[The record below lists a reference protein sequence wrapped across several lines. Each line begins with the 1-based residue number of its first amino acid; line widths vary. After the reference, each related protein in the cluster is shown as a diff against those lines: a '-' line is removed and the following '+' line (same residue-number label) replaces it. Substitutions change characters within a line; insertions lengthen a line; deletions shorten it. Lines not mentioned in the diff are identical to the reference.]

1 MPRFEITNE
10 DTGVTYEIDGDR
22 PPTQQELAA
31 LMNVAGNTSESGQQ
45 KIARP
50 DDYNSVLEGLR
61 TALSG
66 ATGSYFDEMKAF
78 EQAILNRQDNEEF
91 GSAYDRSLAKIRER
105 QKFFE
110 QENPNLST
118 GLEIAGAIIPGAA
131 AGAKFLGGKA
141 FQTAS
146 NAGKA
151 GRISGVG
158 AAEGAVYGSGAAEGG
173 LKERAKGAVESGAV
187 GAVAAPLGA
196 GAVNLAGKGLGA
208 AGQYVGR
215 KLFDTP
221 EAQANRIM
229 RKTLEDEGLSVDDVL
244 ARMRELG
251 PEGTIADVGDA
262 FRTQGRAALDTQTTG
277 KTGVR
282 KMLDARQQAQRARI
296 KQELEKTFGKEAS
309 KYFDTLDSIITQRSE
324 AATPIY
330 NQAFR
335 EGVEM
340 NTGIGRFISD
350 QEIAPLWRQAQTRA
364 SSEGESGDLLR
375 TLNRLK
381 IKIDDEI
388 SSQMKASKKP
398 GEAAFWLRKKTE
410 LLRLISEQ
418 NTTYGQAL
426 ETYSDASRFKDALE
440 AGRQFLKEDP
450 DKLRLFLNDLNEAE
464 IETFRL
470 GAVKNLQDFLDRQYE
485 NTDAVRRLLGTK
497 QMRDRLALI
506 MPDPESF
513 LRRMGAEVEFTA
525 TNRQTLGGPNTA
537 ERLAAQTRLA
547 DDVDPGILDF
557 VGSLEPVTAI
567 PKIARVLAKGK
578 PSPELIEKITG
589 QLYQQGLSDD
599 QIRRIFRS
607 PLIRDTMGRVD
618 YDRMIAPLVRGS
630 VAPAS
635 VPLSLN
641 D

>member
-91 GSAYDRSLAKIRER
+91 GSAYDRSLAKIKER

-173 LKERAKGAVESGAV
+173 LKERAKGAAKGAGV

-208 AGQYVGR
+208 AGQYAGR

-221 EAQANRIM
+221 EAQANRVM
-229 RKTLEDEGLSVDDVL
+229 RQTLADEGLTVDDVVSK
-244 ARMRELG
+244 MRELG
-251 PEGTIADVGDA
+251 PQGSIADVGDS
-262 FRTQGRAALDTQTTG
+262 FRTQGRAAIDTQTTG
-277 KTGVR
+277 KTGIR
-282 KMLDARQQAQRARI
+282 KSLEARQLGQRARI
-296 KQELEKTFGKEAS
+296 KQEIERTFGKESS
-309 KYFDTLDSIITQRSE
+309 KYYEALDQLIADRS
-324 AATPIY
+324 AAAGPLY
-330 NQAFR
+330 DQAFR
-335 EGVEM
+335 QSVEM
-340 NTGIGRFISD
+340 NTAIGKFIKDPELSGLY
-350 QEIAPLWRQAQTRA
+350 AAAVKRA
-364 SSEGESGDLLR
+364 KSMGESANLLQI
-375 TLNRLK
+375 LNRLK
-381 IKIDDEI
+381 IKIDDKI
-388 SSQMKASKKP
+388 STEVRSGAS
-398 GEAAFWLRKKTE
+398 GEARFWTDKKRE
-410 LLRLISEQ
+410 LLGLIKEQ
-418 NTTYGQAL
+418 NETYGQAL
-426 ETYSDASRFKDALE
+426 KTFSDASRFKDALE
-440 AGRQFLKEDP
+440 LGNKFLKTNP
-450 DKLRLFLNDLNEAE
+450 DELRIFINGLNDAE
-464 IETFRL
+464 LETFRL
-470 GAVKNLQDFLDRQYE
+470 GAVKNLQTFLDSQQD
-485 NTDAVRRLLGTK
+485 NTDAVRRLLGTE
-497 QMRDRLALI
+497 QMRDRLGLI
-506 MPDPESF
+506 MPDPDSF
-513 LRRMGAEVEFTA
+513 LRRMLTETEFIA
-525 TNRQTLGGPNTA
+525 TSRQTLGGPNTA
-537 ERLAAQTRLA
+537 ERIAAQGRLT
-547 DDVDPGILDF
+547 DQVDGGILAF
-557 VGSLEPVTAI
+557 VGNLDPITVV
-567 PKIARVLAKGK
+567 PKIAKVLSEGK
-578 PSPELIEKITG
+578 ASPELIEKLTG